1 LTKIRLVP
9 LEKLCDHSK
18 LYYSTFITPLNFN
31 GNWKVSQIKCV
42 QTLTSRSNAS
52 LMYKARS
59 SSYRLF
65 PLCTASLFLMGTIS
79 VLIAIIDVSH
89 SFQNTFMLN
98 LAIQEEKFINMIM
111 PPWIKLLMIVLL
123 FNAKNTNC
131 NSDLINIQ
139 PFPLDRRHALH
150 YSSINKKIFIDNP

>member
-1 LTKIRLVP
+1 MTKIRLVP

-18 LYYSTFITPLNFN
+18 LYYPTFITPLNFN

-52 LMYKARS
+52 LMYKAGS
-59 SSYRLF
+59 SSYGLF

-98 LAIQEEKFINMIM
+98 MNGDTRRKVYKHDYASMDKAIDDCPVI
-111 PPWIKLLMIVLL
+111 
-123 FNAKNTNC
+123 
-131 NSDLINIQ
+131 
-139 PFPLDRRHALH
+139 
-150 YSSINKKIFIDNP
+150 

>member
-1 LTKIRLVP
+1 MTKIRLVP

-18 LYYSTFITPLNFN
+18 SYYSTFITPLNFN
-31 GNWKVSQIKCV
+31 GNWKIFQIICV

-89 SFQNTFMLN
+89 SFQNIFMLN
-98 LAIQEEKFINMIM
+98 MAIQQEKLIENFM
-111 PPWIKLLMIVLL
+111 PPWTKLLVIVLYL
-123 FNAKNTNC
+123 TQWIPFVILILLIFNHFRWIGDT
-131 NSDLINIQ
+131 
-139 PFPLDRRHALH
+139 H
-150 YSSINKKIFIDNP
+150 FIIHR